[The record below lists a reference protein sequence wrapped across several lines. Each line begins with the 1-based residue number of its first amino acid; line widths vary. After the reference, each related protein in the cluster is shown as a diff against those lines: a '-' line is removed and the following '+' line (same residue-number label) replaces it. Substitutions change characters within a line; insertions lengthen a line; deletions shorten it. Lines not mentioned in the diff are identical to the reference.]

1 MSMVLFI
8 IVVVFIII
16 IWRYNSPKQ
25 KDKRDEKSLH
35 DTLSR
40 LPGEIFFRWWY
51 NSPKQKGE
59 RGEISVHNILS
70 RLPGEYVTLEDV
82 VFKTTKGTTQID
94 HIVISRYGVFTIE
107 TKNYSGEIYGDD
119 NRQEWT
125 QIIVTEVRYK
135 RKWYKTYTHITKN
148 YFYNPV
154 KQSLSHVYAIKGV
167 LHEWQNLRI
176 IPIVVF
182 TGSAILKKVNSQYP
196 VIYEENLLA
205 TIQKYSMLRLA
216 DEQVK
221 RIVMCLKENNIRG
234 FVDDMTHVRN
244 VQTAKQVITNKIYLG
259 ICPKCGGSLVRREG
273 RYGSFYGCSNYP
285 KCKFTT
291 H

>member
-8 IVVVFIII
+8 IVVGFIIF

-25 KDKRDEKSLH
+25 KGK
-35 DTLSR
+35 
-40 LPGEIFFRWWY
+40 
-51 NSPKQKGE
+51 
-59 RGEISVHNILS
+59 RGEMSVHNILS
-70 RLPGEYVTLEDV
+70 RLSDEYTIAEDV
-82 VFKTTKGTTQID
+82 VLKTTKGTTQID

-135 RKWYKTYTHITKN
+135 RKWYKTYTHVTKN

-167 LHEWQNLRI
+167 LHEWPNLKI

-182 TGSAILKKVNSQYP
+182 TGNAILKVNSQYP
-196 VIYEENLLA
+196 VVYEDELLE
-205 TIQKYSMLRLA
+205 TIQNFSTQRLA
-216 DEQVK
+216 DEEVR
-221 RIVMCLKENNIRG
+221 RIVRCLKGNNIRE

-244 VQTAKQVITNKIYLG
+244 VQTAKQVVNNKIYLG
-259 ICPKCGGSLVRREG
+259 ICPKCGSSLVRREG